1 MKRHNILTFLK
12 ALFSSQLASLVDIS
26 VTFLLANVFG
36 LYYVYSTA
44 IGSVS
49 GGVFNCVVN
58 YEWTFR
64 YSECS
69 KLSVA
74 IKYIIVWLGSIFF
87 NTGGTYLLTELM
99 NRAPFVK
106 NMADFAFDNMFMLP
120 KIIVAVLVGIFW
132 NYYLQKYFVFR
143 RCFFDR
149 LITK

>member
-1 MKRHNILTFLK
+1 MKRNNILTFLK
-12 ALFSSQLASLVDIS
+12 ALFSSQLASLVDIC
-26 VTFLLANVFG
+26 VTFVLANIFG

-64 YSECS
+64 RSGCS
-69 KLSVA
+69 KVSVA
-74 IKYIIVWLGSIFF
+74 VKYLIVWLGSIFF
-87 NTGGTYLLTELM
+87 NTFGTYLLTELL
-99 NRAPFVK
+99 NTTRFVQ
-106 NMADFAFDNMFMLP
+106 NMAGFLSVNMFMVP
-120 KIIVAVLVGIFW
+120 KITVAVLVGIFW